1 MQRVN
6 QPTGMDASE
15 YSAYSDAESVAE
27 GGGISAYK
35 ISDDSGNGTPRP
47 NINN

>member
-15 YSAYSDAESVAE
+15 YSASESVAE